1 MPYWAGCAKESR
13 GVKMPAF
20 EYLRSIGIGYYYPG
34 ASFLHRRDARI
45 KVLFFSLLILGVAL
59 TTSTSGLFLGLLMA
73 LTGFWMAHVP
83 LSPCMRTIRSILP
96 FILILFVLQLFI
108 YQPDENSIL
117 VWHWKFISIYDSALL
132 SGLRMFV
139 RFLTLILFLGLMTA
153 VLSTLEMN
161 HGLELLLRPL
171 EALGIRTGM
180 LVMVIQIMLRF
191 LPLLALR
198 MEEIAKS
205 QAARGAAWDEGKGGV
220 LKRIRLVLP
229 LITPLF
235 LNTLQQ
241 SERIADAMLCRG
253 YGIYSKRSHY
263 YEYHIT
269 GVDIIFMLAGLGI
282 TTAVLYLPSFY

>member
-1 MPYWAGCAKESR
+1 
-13 GVKMPAF
+13 MPAF

-34 ASFLHRRDARI
+34 DSFLHCRDARMKI
-45 KVLFFSLLILGVAL
+45 LFFSVLLLGVAL
-59 TTSTSGLFLGLLMA
+59 TTSINGLLLGLFCA
-73 LTGFWMAHVP
+73 LIGFWMARVP
-83 LSPCMRTIRSILP
+83 LLPCLRTIRSIFP
-96 FILILFVLQLFI
+96 FILLLFLLQLLI
-108 YQPDENSIL
+108 YRPDESSMLI
-117 VWHWKFISIYDSALL
+117 WQWKLISIYDSTLL
-132 SGLRMFV
+132 FALRMLM
-139 RFLTLILFLGLMTA
+139 RFLTLILVLGLMTA

-161 HGLELLLRPL
+161 HGLEMLLRPL
-171 EALGIRTGM
+171 EALGIRTGI

-205 QAARGAAWDEGKGGV
+205 QAARGASWDVGRGGI
-220 LKRIRLVLP
+220 LKRIQLVLP

-269 GVDIIFMLAGLGI
+269 SVDVLFLLAGLGI
-282 TTAVLYLPSFY
+282 TTAVLYLPLFH

>member
-1 MPYWAGCAKESR
+1 M
-13 GVKMPAF
+13 KMPTF

-34 ASFLHRRDARI
+34 VSFLHRRDARI
-45 KVLFFSLLILGVAL
+45 KVLFFSLFILGVAL
-59 TTSTSGLFLGLLMA
+59 TTSISGLLLGLLMA

-96 FILILFVLQLFI
+96 FIFILCILQLWI
-108 YQPDENSIL
+108 HQPDENSVLI
-117 VWHWKFISIYDSALL
+117 WHWKFISMYNSALF
-132 SGLRMFV
+132 SAVRMLV
-139 RFLTLILFLGLMTA
+139 RFLTLILVLGLMTA

-161 HGLELLLRPL
+161 HGLELLLLPL
-171 EALGIRTGM
+171 EALGIRIGM

-241 SERIADAMLCRG
+241 SERVADAMLCRG
-253 YGIYSKRSHY
+253 YGIYPKRSHF

-269 GVDIIFMLAGLGI
+269 WVDILFLLAGLGI
-282 TTAVLYLPSFY
+282 TAAVLYLPHCINFL